1 VLLVS
6 GSLFNVNARY
16 PHAHPV
22 KKLARRAK
30 CGEKLAKKAQLF
42 TLELFGFPP
51 PAAVAAATSNQAS
64 RDDGSVRRLAAL
76 ALQSSRCLP
85 AFATQ
90 RLNARVNAQLS
101 RFLLF
106 VFVPHQRTK
115 LHTHT
120 YKHIIIII
128 DSTLTAR

>member
-51 PAAVAAATSNQAS
+51 PAAAAATSNQAS
-64 RDDGSVRRLAAL
+64 RDDDQSEGWQLWPCKVAA
-76 ALQSSRCLP
+76 AFRPSSLP
-85 AFATQ
+85 SFA
-90 RLNARVNAQLS
+90 
-101 RFLLF
+101 
-106 VFVPHQRTK
+106 
-115 LHTHT
+115 
-120 YKHIIIII
+120 
-128 DSTLTAR
+128 